1 MVKMDNISSNDSP
14 PHTIKE
20 DFRAHNHNF
29 KEAKT
34 INNFLDINYKPCFP
48 KI

>member
-1 MVKMDNISSNDSP
+1 MDNIYSNDNP

-20 DFRAHNHNF
+20 DFRVHDHNF
-29 KEAKT
+29 KEAKKL
-34 INNFLDINYKPCFP
+34 NNFLDINYKPWFT